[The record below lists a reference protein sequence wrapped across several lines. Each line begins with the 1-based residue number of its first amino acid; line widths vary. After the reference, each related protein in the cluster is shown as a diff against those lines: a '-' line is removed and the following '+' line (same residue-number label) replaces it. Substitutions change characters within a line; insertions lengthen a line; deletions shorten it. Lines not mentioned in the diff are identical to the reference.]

1 MVRVMASE
9 GSSGTAAFLS
19 VFDFCRR
26 AAGQPLGL
34 PTAKFDERSGNVYE
48 NKGFGKN
55 VMAGAD
61 IAFERLMRHPG
72 FVRLRTG
79 FRREQS
85 ENVYENKGS
94 LGQTPPN
101 VRSSAD
107 LRVSREGRTA
117 ADVPT

>member
-48 NKGFGKN
+48 NKELGKN
-55 VMAGAD
+55 AVGWQT
-61 IAFERLMRHPG
+61 L
-72 FVRLRTG
+72 LL
-79 FRREQS
+79 
-85 ENVYENKGS
+85 NV
-94 LGQTPPN
+94 
-101 VRSSAD
+101 
-107 LRVSREGRTA
+107 
-117 ADVPT
+117 